1 MRAKKLTGALAA
13 IVMCFGLSSVV
24 VQAEEPAQEISYEEF
39 QSHQEH
45 GDQIDIIAEVSDTQ
59 VGEYQ
64 FTCSIDGAEHHVTV
78 PVQDANGFITQQ
90 DEGNQTDDGN
100 QPDEND
106 QPDAR
111 EQTEAVTEIILSQDS
126 LRIPVLETEYT
137 VSASVNEDATDK
149 SLTWISS
156 DPDVVSVKSSDSA
169 GVVLVAHKEGN
180 ATITVSA
187 NDGSVKELPV
197 TVANLLNGLHEDP
210 SGQLD
215 GTYYYSNG
223 VLQDVTD
230 VRKINGI
237 WYNLVDGKIVGNT
250 VAKNS
255 NGWWYID
262 AGGTVDFDYNG
273 IASNANGNWV
283 IRNGKVDFSANAV
296 TKITGESGWWYVRK
310 GEVQTDYT
318 GIAKNSK
325 GWWRIVDGQVDFDCN
340 SVEKNENGWFYIRGG
355 KVDFDYTGVAKN
367 SKGWWRI
374 VKGKV
379 DFKCNSVEKN
389 ENGWWYIR
397 KGKVDFDYTGVAK
410 NSKGWWRIVKGKV
423 DFNCNSVE
431 KNDKGWWYIRKGK
444 VDFGYTGV
452 AKNKNGWW
460 RIEDGKVNFGFT
472 GIATNE
478 NGAWYIRKGKVDF
491 DYTGIV
497 KWQGRTY
504 DVKNGKTAV
513 YTNYNMYE
521 KAKNLSSNTNW
532 LILVDTHANKVAI
545 YRGSKGNWAEQ
556 KYWSCTTGA
565 SGSPTVKGSFTVGS
579 KGRAFGSGYT
589 CWYYTQ
595 FYGNYLFHS
604 ILYNPGSMTSVQDGR
619 LGINA
624 SHGCVRLALG
634 NAKWIYD
641 NIPRGTKVYVY

>member
-1 MRAKKLTGALAA
+1 MRVKKLTGAFAA
-13 IVMCFGLSSVV
+13 VVMCFGLSSVV
-24 VQAEEPAQEISYEEF
+24 QAEEPALEMSYEEF

-45 GDQIDIIAEVSDTQ
+45 GDVIDTITELSDTQ
-59 VGEYQ
+59 AGEYQ
-64 FTCSIDGAEHHVTV
+64 FTCKDDEEEYHIII
-78 PVQDANGFITQQ
+78 PVQNTDGIVPLQ
-90 DEGNQTDDGN
+90 DDEEQTVDEEQTDDEDQTGE
-100 QPDEND
+100 DD
-106 QPDAR
+106 QPDAG
-111 EQTEAVTEIILSQDS
+111 EQTGAVTEIIFSEES

-137 VSASVNEDATDK
+137 VTASVNEDAENK
-149 SLTWISS
+149 SLTWTSS
-156 DPDVVSVKSSDSA
+156 DPSVISVESSDSTEA
-169 GVVLVAHKEGN
+169 VLAAHKAGS
-180 ATITVSA
+180 ATITVTA
-187 NDGSVKELPV
+187 NDGSGTSAELSV
-197 TVANLLNGLHEDP
+197 TVANLYNGFHEDP
-210 SGQLD
+210 TGHLD

-223 VLQDVTD
+223 VIQNVTD
-230 VRKINGI
+230 VRKINGT
-237 WYNLVDGKIVGNT
+237 WYNLVKGKVVGNT

-255 NGWWYID
+255 KGWWRIGTD
-262 AGGTVDFDYNG
+262 GTVDFDYDG
-273 IASNANGNWV
+273 IAANANGSWV
-283 IRNGKVDFSANAV
+283 IRNGKVNFSANGV
-296 TKITGESGWWYVRK
+296 IKIAGESGWWYVRK

-325 GWWRIVDGQVDFDCN
+325 GWWRIVDGKVDFNCN
-340 SVEKNENGWFYIRGG
+340 SVEKNENGWFYIRDG
-355 KVDFDYTGVAKN
+355 KVDFSYTGVAKN

-374 VKGKV
+374 VDGKV

-389 ENGWWYIR
+389 
-397 KGKVDFDYTGVAK
+397 
-410 NSKGWWRIVKGKV
+410 S
-423 DFNCNSVE
+423 
-431 KNDKGWWYIRKGK
+431 KGWWYIRKGK

-452 AKNKNGWW
+452 AKNSKGWW
-460 RIEDGKVNFGFT
+460 RIENGKVNFGFT

-478 NGAWYIRKGKVDF
+478 KGAWYIRKGKVDF
-491 DYTGIV
+491 DYTGTV

-513 YTNYNMYE
+513 YTNYNMYK
-521 KAKNLSSNTNW
+521 KAKNLSSNTSW

-565 SGSPTVKGSFTVGS
+565 SGSPTVKGSFTVQS

>member
-1 MRAKKLTGALAA
+1 MRVKKLTGIFAA
-13 IVMCFGLSSVV
+13 AVICFGFSSVV
-24 VQAEEPAQEISYEEF
+24 AQAEEPAKEIT
-39 QSHQEH
+39 
-45 GDQIDIIAEVSDTQ
+45 I
-59 VGEYQ
+59 
-64 FTCSIDGAEHHVTV
+64 
-78 PVQDANGFITQQ
+78 PVQNTDETMSLQ
-90 DEGNQTDDGN
+90 DEEEIV
-100 QPDEND
+100 DE
-106 QPDAR
+106 
-111 EQTEAVTEIILSQDS
+111 EQTETGDEEQTVEGEQTGTGDEEQNGDGSQTGESGQQGTVTEITLSQDS
-126 LRIPVLETEYT
+126 LRIPVLETEYK
-137 VSASVNEDATDK
+137 VSASVNEDAVDK
-149 SLTWISS
+149 SLTWTSS
-156 DPDVVSVKSSDSA
+156 DPDIVSVESVDSTEA
-169 GVVLVAHKEGN
+169 ILTAHKAGS
-180 ATITVSA
+180 AVITVTA
-187 NDGSVKELPV
+187 NDGSETSVELPV
-197 TVANLLNGLHEDP
+197 TVANLHNGFHEDP

-223 VLQDVTD
+223 VIQNITD
-230 VRKINGI
+230 VRKIDGT
-237 WYNLVDGKIVGNT
+237 WYNLVQGKVVGDT

-255 NGWWYID
+255 NGWWRIGSD
-262 AGGTVDFDYNG
+262 GTVDFDYNG
-273 IASNANGNWV
+273 IASNSNGNWV
-283 IRNGKVDFSANAV
+283 VRNGEVDFSANSV
-296 TKITGESGWWYVRK
+296 IKITGESGWWYVRK

-325 GWWRIVDGQVDFDCN
+325 GWWRIVKGKVDFDCN
-340 SVEKNENGWFYIRGG
+340 SVEKNHNGWFYLRDG
-355 KVDFDYTGVAKN
+355 KVDFGYTGVAKN

-389 ENGWWYIR
+389 SKGWWYIR
-397 KGKVDFDYTGVAK
+397 KGKVDFSYTGVAK
-410 NSKGWWRIVKGKV
+410 NSNGWWRIVDGKV
-423 DFNCNSVE
+423 DFKCNSVE
-431 KNDKGWWYIRKGK
+431 KNHNGWWYIRKGK
-444 VDFGYTGV
+444 VDFGYMGV

-478 NGAWYIRKGKVDF
+478 NGAWYLRKGKVDF
-491 DYTGIV
+491 DYTGTV

-513 YTNYNMYE
+513 YTNYNMYK
-521 KAKNLSSNTNW
+521 KAKNLSSSTSW
-532 LILVDTHANKVAI
+532 LILVDTHANKVAV

-556 KYWSCTTGA
+556 KYWSCTSGA

-579 KGRAFGSGYT
+579 KGKAFGSGYT

-604 ILYNPGSMTSVQDGR
+604 ILYNPGSMSSVQDGR

-624 SHGCVRLALG
+624 SHGCVRLALA